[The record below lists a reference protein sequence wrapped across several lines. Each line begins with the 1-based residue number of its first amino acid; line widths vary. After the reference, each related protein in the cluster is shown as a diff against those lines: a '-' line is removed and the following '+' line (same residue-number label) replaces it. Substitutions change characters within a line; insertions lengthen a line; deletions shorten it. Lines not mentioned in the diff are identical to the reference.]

1 MGGKCVKHCPPEYAK
16 HIRSCPLHLSFG
28 QWQMIMTLSM
38 SLQGHIAEKKQA
50 KRRRSGHRSSSGKL
64 AFLEVLLILIQ
75 PLSVLSCIHIYTVGM
90 VYHIIDFGLVSLS
103 SMQQTSGWTY
113 AASSAHSRSSG
124 QSCMHRH
131 LASTRKETQLL
142 ISLHDRQYQLGNAQT
157 SGAQQVV
164 HVSQQQCM

>member
-1 MGGKCVKHCPPEYAK
+1 
-16 HIRSCPLHLSFG
+16 
-28 QWQMIMTLSM
+28 
-38 SLQGHIAEKKQA
+38 
-50 KRRRSGHRSSSGKL
+50 
-64 AFLEVLLILIQ
+64 
-75 PLSVLSCIHIYTVGM
+75 M

-103 SMQQTSGWTY
+103 SMQKTSGWTY

-164 HVSQQQCM
+164 HVSQQQCMSLRAGALPIVHSLTRVEKPSPTQRHPLAGIWRSTGMLHTCIMTLRYDFSSRAASVVGTQVATNPALHSYVCVCSC